1 MVLRDFKDETRN
13 IRKKQGDFSPKT
25 EEIEEVLNI
34 KIGLKNSMHKLNH
47 RLDTINKLRYRSE
60 KINQNADSRRKKK
73 NKEMEYRTG
82 KVKEG

>member
-73 NKEMEYRTG
+73 PRRRNIGQGR
-82 KVKEG
+82 

>member
-1 MVLRDFKDETRN
+1 
-13 IRKKQGDFSPKT
+13 
-25 EEIEEVLNI
+25 
-34 KIGLKNSMHKLNH
+34 MHKLNH